1 MAESMNMLSDWVK
14 GDTGGQNRG
23 ESTVLLHVTHSNL
36 TARLFEIR
44 LDRHMT
50 IERVKEKLRTHT
62 GTGSMFMH
70 LTLLDYN
77 GQVVADMI
85 QEELKLGYFSPMD
98 GWTIHITDL
107 DPHSL
112 AANGGLE
119 DVSQVKKYEI
129 SDEDYL
135 KRDQNFRKWKE
146 DKLKADPTWSLAKE
160 MKQKQD
166 AQRMKA
172 DPNYVPEPP
181 KEKVTDD
188 EHMADLAEKMKVG
201 DRCEVI
207 VGGKRGEVKFVGK
220 IPAIAP
226 GWWIGVQYDEP
237 VGKNDGSVKGN
248 QFFSCPP
255 KYGGFLRPDKLN
267 VGDYPEDESWMDDD
281 DDEEPVA
288 VS

>member
-1 MAESMNMLSDWVK
+1 MLKDWVT
-14 GDTGGQNRG
+14 GDSGGQSRG

-36 TARLFEIR
+36 AMRMFEIR

-50 IERVKEKLRTHT
+50 IERVKEKLRSHC

-119 DVSQVKKYEI
+119 DVSLVKKYEI
-129 SDEDYL
+129 SDEDYE
-135 KRDQNFRKWKE
+135 KRENNFRKWRA
-146 DKLKADPTWSLAKE
+146 DKLAADPTWSLAKE

-166 AQRMKA
+166 AQKMKK
-172 DPNYVPEPP
+172 DPNFVPEPA

-188 EHMADLAEKMKVG
+188 EHMADLAAGMKVG
-201 DRCEVI
+201 DRCEVT

-226 GWWIGVQYDEP
+226 GWWVGVQYDEP

-248 QFFSCPP
+248 QIFTCPP
-255 KYGGFLRPDKLN
+255 KYGGFLRPDKLQ
-267 VGDYPEDESWMDDD
+267 VGDFPELDDWDAEDE
-281 DDEEPVA
+281 DEEI
-288 VS
+288 S